1 MADSAT
7 GQGLPVVSAPKKY
20 RFSFLFGVGTRESRA
35 LTLSSGEKNPSK
47 LAGKRYRGASWQQIV
62 EMAAAPKSRPKDKA
76 AFLIPSTYR
85 ECDGR
90 THEVQRSEGRFGL
103 LVLDFDSHTPLE
115 TLEPALMKALGTVEW
130 LAYSSTSAKPDLQK
144 TRVLVPLAELIT
156 GTEFGPTQTALF
168 ELLRAEGLEPDDAQA
183 RAAQPVILPNRGAFY
198 RWSHHRGP
206 QLALEPSHPV
216 VVLRERRAA
225 EEAAQAAERARA
237 REEARAARSKAL
249 SCSGAASDDFEAL
262 VRAYNAQRDLADE
275 LVRYGWQRQGNTDN
289 FRSPF
294 QSSNS
299 YATRVY
305 PEGHAISLSDSD
317 AAEGLGHVT
326 GSGARL
332 IDAFE
337 LYAFFDHGGD
347 RGAAVRAIRAAQTPR
362 DAQGRFTGHA
372 AISTDRPA
380 PPPDFVTVGEA
391 TARIRDA
398 VERFVA
404 DRPAVM
410 AVAAAPGA
418 GKSRIAREVLAKA
431 LPDLSG
437 DLVYHAPTHD
447 LAEEAAEH
455 FAEMGVTAVAVK
467 GRLAEDKTRDIA
479 VEGKLAPHDTGR
491 MCLRPHLAAAARE
504 AGVGEGQSICRRGS
518 GENEQRCPYWDK
530 CPWVAQWALPEGPVV
545 RCLSHNHLHLP
556 DSSGRGAPALRVVD
570 EACWQGALGKA
581 AVPISEWL
589 KPIHP
594 DRFASPDGFDE
605 DDELAAKSADSLAA
619 ARDVLAMLQEGGA
632 LFELGL
638 SWTVETLREFAKAED
653 RAPLLGVGPAAD
665 DERIEQAIG
674 AVGGVGRF
682 SGARAAIWRLLA
694 DALEA
699 GRETSERV
707 VLREHPKKGLVIV
720 AHWRKSMPEEP
731 TVHLDADADQAI
743 LQGLYPEADVEIV
756 RAELKP
762 NAEIIQT
769 TDKSFSKT
777 ALIGTAAKPAG
788 SQLRKEITQLV
799 RVEVLRDRAQ
809 RGGGVLVVGTK
820 AVVQRLFEEA
830 GVEPKLGAE
839 LFGASW
845 AWFGP
850 ATRGLNNW
858 RDFGTV
864 IELGREELPP
874 DVVEAQARSLWG
886 DGDQPLELPEADEH
900 GNVLAP
906 ETVLPVLMADGSAK
920 ALTGRAYA
928 DPRLRA
934 LQTQSRENAG
944 RQAAERL
951 RMAHAVRPKRW
962 LRLNTVPLAS
972 APVTELTTWSDLR
985 PDRLTAAVAEAAQ
998 GGGLLRLNPKGL
1010 AADAPSAF
1018 PSAKA
1023 AERWKEGEL
1032 TPPPLIES
1040 LLEVGG
1046 SILEFRL
1053 EGQRGRHR
1061 TQVLIPA
1068 VTCPKAAKALLEEK
1082 LGPVAQFEVLEI
1094 VSTPQDVAA
1103 NELLNRLSDLEK
1115 AIGYRPKVAVKTVE
1129 SSVFVSGTFPPGGIA
1144 AALEARGWPVELVP
1158 D

>member
-1 MADSAT
+1 MQDSAT
-7 GQGLPVVSAPKKY
+7 GQGLSGVSAPKKY
-20 RFSFLFGVGTRESRA
+20 RFSFLFGVGTRETRA
-35 LTLSSGEKNPSK
+35 LTLSSGEKNRSK
-47 LAGKRYRGASWQQIV
+47 IAGNRYRGASWQQIV

-76 AFLIPSTYR
+76 PFMIPSVYR

-90 THEVQRSEGRFGL
+90 THEVQRSKGRFGL

-115 TLEPALMKALGTVEW
+115 TLEPALMKVLGTVEW

-144 TRVLVPLAELIT
+144 TRVLVPLAELIA
-156 GTEFGPTQTALF
+156 GAEFGPTQTALF

-206 QLALEPSHPV
+206 QLSLEPSHPV
-216 VVLRERRAA
+216 VVQRERRAA
-225 EEAAQAAERARA
+225 EEAAQAFEA

-249 SCSGAASDDFEAL
+249 SGSGAVSDDFEAL
-262 VRAYNAQRDLADE
+262 VKAYNAQHDLADE
-275 LVRYGWQRQGNTDN
+275 LVRNGWQRQGNTDN

-337 LYAFFDHGGD
+337 LFAFFDHGGD
-347 RGAAVRAIRAAQTPR
+347 RGAAVRALRAAQTPR

-380 PPPDFVTVGEA
+380 PRPDFVAVCEA

-398 VERFVA
+398 VGRFVA

-410 AVAAAPGA
+410 AIAASPGA
-418 GKSRIAREVLAKA
+418 GKSRIAREVLATA
-431 LPDLSG
+431 LPDLGG
-437 DLVYHAPTHD
+437 DIAFYCPTHD
-447 LAEEAAEH
+447 LAEEAAGH
-455 FAEMGVTAVAVK
+455 FAKMGVTAVAVK
-467 GRLAEDKTRDIA
+467 GRLAEDKTRDIET
-479 VEGKLAPHDTGR
+479 EGKLAPHDTGR

-504 AGVGEGQSICRRGS
+504 AGVGEGQSICKRGS

-545 RCLSHNHLHLP
+545 RCLSHAHLHLP
-556 DSSGRGAPALRVVD
+556 DSSGRGAAALRVVD
-570 EACWQGALGKA
+570 ESCWQGALGKA

-589 KPIHP
+589 KPINP

-619 ARDVLAMLQEGGA
+619 ARDVLEMLQEGGA

-638 SWTVETLREFAKAED
+638 SWTVENLREFAKAED
-653 RAPLLGVGPAAD
+653 RAPLLGVGPAAF
-665 DERIEQAIG
+665 DEKIEQAIG
-674 AVGGVGRF
+674 AVGGLGRF
-682 SGARAAIWRLLA
+682 AGARAAIWRLLA

-707 VLREHPKKGLVIV
+707 VLREHPKKGQVIEV
-720 AHWRKSMPEEP
+720 HWRKSMPEGA
-731 TVHLDADADQAI
+731 TLHLDADADQTI
-743 LQGLYPEADVEIV
+743 LKALYPEADVEIIK
-756 RAELKP
+756 AELKP
-762 NAEIIQT
+762 NAAIIQT

-777 ALIGTAAKPAG
+777 ALIGTEAKPAG
-788 SQLRKEITQLV
+788 TQLRKEIAQLV

-809 RGGGVLVVGTK
+809 RRGGVLVVATK
-820 AVVQRLFEEA
+820 GVVAKIFEEA
-830 GVEPKLGAE
+830 GAEAKLGAE

-850 ATRGLNNW
+850 ATKGLNDW

-864 IELGREELPP
+864 IEVGREELPP

-886 DGDQPLELPEADEH
+886 DSDQPLELPKADEH

-962 LRLNTVPLAS
+962 VRLNTVPLAS
-972 APVTELTTWSDLR
+972 APVTELTTWSALR

-998 GGGLLRLNPKGL
+998 GSGLLRLNPKGL

-1018 PSAKA
+1018 PSVKA
-1023 AERWKEGEL
+1023 AERWLSKSY
-1032 TPPPLIES
+1032 TPPTSNRVLIR
-1040 LLEVGG
+1040 GG
-1046 SILEFRL
+1046 GGITALVRRK
-1053 EGQRGRHR
+1053 GQRGPKP

-1068 VTCPKAAKALLEEK
+1068 VTCPKAARAVLEEK

-1094 VSTPQDVAA
+1094 VPTPQDDAV
-1103 NELLNRLSDLEK
+1103 NEVLNRLSDLEK
-1115 AIGYRPKVAVKTVE
+1115 AIGYCPKVTVRPIE
-1129 SSVFVSGTFPPGGIA
+1129 SPAFVSGTFPPEGLA
-1144 AALEARGWPVELVP
+1144 SALGARGWPVELVP